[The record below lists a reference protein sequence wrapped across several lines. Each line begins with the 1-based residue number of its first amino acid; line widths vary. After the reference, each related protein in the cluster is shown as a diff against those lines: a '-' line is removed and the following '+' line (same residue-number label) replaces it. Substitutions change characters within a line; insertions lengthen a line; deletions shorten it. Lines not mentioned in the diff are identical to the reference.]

1 MFKVGLLV
9 FSETRARED
18 VYIQR
23 KPVQDRESERFITA
37 LGGDVEFVLP
47 SCGEI
52 RGKRDI
58 RLAADEMAQ
67 AGIVAVVLLVPIFI
81 SPAMV
86 AHAARLINKPII
98 LIGNGTKGT
107 FSQLSVLVGG
117 GAVDQIGAKCRRI
130 PGDVDSPSVRTELLT
145 FLRAAHADKLLTGST
160 FGCIGGRSL
169 GITTGTADPAQWQR
183 VFGVDTEHIDQFEIA
198 LRAEKAPQER
208 VDLFKKWVLA
218 HYGAVNYKE
227 GRFDEARL
235 EKQIRS
241 YFAAQSLIEQFE
253 LDFLGVKC
261 QPELSNGYILQCL
274 SVQML
279 NDPYDAEGPKE
290 PVVCS
295 CEADCDG
302 ALTMQVLKLVS
313 GGKPTALQDIF
324 HVEDSL
330 LVAGNCGAMASHF
343 AALSE
348 DAACNLREVHLQPHG
363 FGEAGGAATQFVA
376 APGEFTYAR
385 LFRKGG
391 EYQMAV
397 LAGRRPSV
405 PARRSTSSVG
415 TARRRLLTYQSTA
428 IGSCE
433 STAPITSIVFRETA
447 EPNWPSSA
455 SSRAYLASSI
465 EVECYGNAFHG
476 DYHPVSD
483 TAQ

>member
-1 MFKVGLLV
+1 VFKVGLLV

-23 KPVQDRESERFITA
+23 KPVQDRESERFIST
-37 LGGDVEFVLP
+37 LREDVEFVLP

-58 RLAADEMAQ
+58 RAAADEMAS
-67 AGIVAVVLLVPIFI
+67 AGVVAVVLLVPIFI

-86 AHAARLINKPII
+86 AHAARLITKPII

-117 GAVDQIGAKCRRI
+117 GAVDQIGLDCRRI
-130 PGDVDSPSVRTELLT
+130 PGDVESPAVRNELLT
-145 FLRAAHADKLLTGST
+145 FLRAANADKQLTGST

-169 GITTGTADPAQWQR
+169 GISTGTSDPAQWQKI
-183 VFGVDTEHIDQFEIA
+183 FGVDTEHIDQFEIV
-198 LRAEKAPQER
+198 LRAGKAPCDKVALYKQ
-208 VDLFKKWVLA
+208 WVFE

-241 YFAAQSLIEQFE
+241 YLAARSLIDQFE

-261 QPELSNGYILQCL
+261 QPELSNGYALQCL

-279 NDPYDAEGPKE
+279 NDPYDPDGPKE
-290 PVVCS
+290 PTVCS

-302 ALTMQVLKLVS
+302 ALTMQILKLLS

-324 HVEDSL
+324 HVDDGL
-330 LVAGNCGAMASHF
+330 LVAGNCGSMASHF
-343 AALSE
+343 AALS
-348 DAACNLREVHLQPHG
+348 DDPARNLREVHLQPHG

-376 APGEFTYAR
+376 APSEFTYAR
-385 LFRKGG
+385 LFRNDG
-391 EYQMAV
+391 EHRMAV
-397 LAGRRPSV
+397 LTGNTTQRPREALNEFSWYR
-405 PARRSTSSVG
+405 PTSFVDVSIDSD
-415 TARRRLLTYQSTA
+415 RFMREY
-428 IGSCE
+428 GSNHIHC
-433 STAPITSIVFRETA
+433 VQGDLTA
-447 EPNWPSSA
+447 E
-455 SSRAYLASSI
+455 LAEFCRLKDI
-465 EVECYGNAFHG
+465 PCITF
-476 DYHPVSD
+476 
-483 TAQ
+483 